1 MKMISLKW
9 NNEKQTKS
17 KKIDKSVY
25 FELLVYDGGKPVRLD
40 HIHGASNAYLRIFHG
55 FETSLED
62 TTSSLKRLAKS
73 GDAIDMGNYKW
84 RVRMEFT
91 VEEKRKAKKLSRELS
106 VPLPESKLIKLA
118 KKSGNSISDL
128 LCQFSEF
135 AHEPWHRQ
143 RGYLRE
149 AREYL
154 ENFENYK
161 TLMSGGTE
169 AKLQL
174 HKMLNRVFAGV

>member
-1 MKMISLKW
+1 
-9 NNEKQTKS
+9 
-17 KKIDKSVY
+17 
-25 FELLVYDGGKPVRLD
+25 
-40 HIHGASNAYLRIFHG
+40 
-55 FETSLED
+55 
-62 TTSSLKRLAKS
+62 
-73 GDAIDMGNYKW
+73 MGNYKW

-106 VPLPESKLIKLA
+106 VPLPESKLIKMA